1 MTHTHLRYV
10 NTSAKMLDKIFC
22 NIPWYE
28 VHINADGTYHTCGAQ
43 PNKISGTLDATK
55 YNVHVMSIPDWIDS
69 QHQLRARHNKLNGIA
84 EPLCGMCYHEETL
97 GSSSKRVKENHKSKI
112 DPVNFYKTFDKNY
125 FETLTPS
132 INSFHISLGNEC
144 NLACK
149 MCGPTASSK
158 IAVAE
163 IQAGRYHG
171 PARQNWTEDPAAW
184 KHVTE
189 YICNTADLRFIH
201 LIGGEPLLNPR
212 FEELIDCLIAANKTD
227 IYLGFTTNGTVF
239 SKSLMDKLNVFRHV
253 DVGISIEC
261 MGKLNDFVRQGSSTQ
276 TVLDNI
282 DLYLKHRK
290 KAHVYVTIRPVPSA
304 LTVHTLDELYHWCVT
319 REVDVMTNILN
330 EPEYQQI
337 AQLPVD
343 IKQKLIDRYS
353 TWQHSEPAPLDS
365 NPRDP
370 TWFKQHIDN
379 EIKAVI
385 AALQQPGDAK
395 FTKELYEKLELWH
408 WLDDPDIAKY
418 FVSTE
423 KS

>member
-1 MTHTHLRYV
+1 M
-10 NTSAKMLDKIFC
+10 
-22 NIPWYE
+22 
-28 VHINADGTYHTCGAQ
+28 
-43 PNKISGTLDATK
+43 
-55 YNVHVMSIPDWIDS
+55 
-69 QHQLRARHNKLNGIA
+69 
-84 EPLCGMCYHEETL
+84 
-97 GSSSKRVKENHKSKI
+97 
-112 DPVNFYKTFDKNY
+112 
-125 FETLTPS
+125 
-132 INSFHISLGNEC
+132 
-144 NLACK
+144 
-149 MCGPTASSK
+149 
-158 IAVAE
+158 
-163 IQAGRYHG
+163 
-171 PARQNWTEDPAAW
+171 
-184 KHVTE
+184 
-189 YICNTADLRFIH
+189 
-201 LIGGEPLLNPR
+201 
-212 FEELIDCLIAANKTD
+212 
-227 IYLGFTTNGTVF
+227 
-239 SKSLMDKLNVFRHV
+239 
-253 DVGISIEC
+253 
-261 MGKLNDFVRQGSSTQ
+261 
-276 TVLDNI
+276 
-282 DLYLKHRK
+282 
-290 KAHVYVTIRPVPSA
+290 YVTIRPVPSA